1 MPLNAKH
8 RAFVR
13 EYAIDRNATQAA
25 IRAGYSEHTAKQQ
38 GSRLLTNADILDAVE
53 KTQQEHAEKC
63 GITIE
68 RVTEMLLEDRNFA
81 RQLETPAAAVSASVA
96 LAKLHGL
103 VVDKTQHSGAV
114 GGIGELLDAIDGRSR
129 GLPKGG

>member
-1 MPLNAKH
+1 MLTPKQ

-13 EYAIDRNATQAA
+13 EYAIDKNGTQAA
-25 IRAGYSEHTAKQQ
+25 IRAGYSKKTANEQAA
-38 GSRLLTNADILDAVE
+38 RLLANVSIAEAVNAAE
-53 KTQQEHAEKC
+53 KKHAETC

-68 RVTEMLLEDRNFA
+68 TITKMLLEDRKLA
-81 RQLETPAAAVSASVA
+81 RELETPAAAVSASMG

-103 VVDKTQHSGAV
+103 VVDKSQLSGAV
-114 GGIGELLDAIDGRSR
+114 GGIGELLSAIDGKSR